1 MIKFNKNPTSNNKIK
16 KNKTKINPN
25 QERGLTEA
33 RTSDL
38 IFIFLIVVCPFFFE
52 KKM

>member
-33 RTSDL
+33 RASEP
-38 IFIFLIVVCPFFFE
+38 IFIFLIVACPFFG